1 MKKTFPLVFI
11 LALGMIA
18 EVANADFIFGEPT
31 NMGPTVNASA
41 NDFCPR
47 VSTDG
52 LALFFP
58 SVRAGGVGGLDIW
71 VTTRATKDD
80 PWGAP
85 VNLGAT
91 VNSSSD
97 DYSLSISADGL
108 ALYFVSKRPGGS
120 GGYDA
125 WVTTRVTKNDPW
137 AAPVNL
143 GPTVNSSSDDY
154 SLNIST
160 DGLTLHFTSNRGG
173 GSGGHDVYVT
183 TQQTTSDLWG
193 VPVNL
198 GPTVNGSSNEYTLGV
213 SADGLALYV
222 VSDRGGGSGSLDI
235 WVTRRTTANDDWGAL
250 VNLGPKVN
258 SSAVDGFPGP
268 SADGLMLYFSSNRPG
283 GSGGVDLW
291 QIPITTVVD
300 FNGDGTVDSTD
311 TRIMVDHWGTD
322 ESLFD
327 IYPMPW
333 GDGTVDVQDLV
344 VLAGHLYEDIDDPT
358 LVAHW
363 ALDETEG
370 MVVDDSPG
378 TTTAMPLATQFGSL
392 MAGRWEVRS
401 VWMG

>member
-52 LALFFP
+52 LSLFFP

-173 GSGGHDVYVT
+173 GSGGHGVYVT
-183 TQQTTSDLWG
+183 TRQTTSDLWG

-283 GSGGVDLW
+283 GSEASIFGRYQLRPSSISTATELSTPPTRASWSIIGALTSHCLIFTRCPGVTTPWTSRILLSLLGIFMRILT
-291 QIPITTVVD
+291 IP
-300 FNGDGTVDSTD
+300 
-311 TRIMVDHWGTD
+311 
-322 ESLFD
+322 
-327 IYPMPW
+327 
-333 GDGTVDVQDLV
+333 
-344 VLAGHLYEDIDDPT
+344 
-358 LVAHW
+358 
-363 ALDETEG
+363 
-370 MVVDDSPG
+370 
-378 TTTAMPLATQFGSL
+378 
-392 MAGRWEVRS
+392 RS
-401 VWMG
+401 